1 LKKVIAVAGS
11 PLEAAAAADI
21 GADSVP
27 ELQVE
32 GPASVDSQARGTAVA
47 YVGCQDGVGAVT
59 KLEVDAAV
67 RYRCLGGA
75 GSIL

>member
-1 LKKVIAVAGS
+1 LPFGLSEDLWLKKVVAVAGK

-32 GPASVDSQARGTAVA
+32 GPAAVDSQAGETALA

-59 KLEVDAAV
+59 QLEVDAAV
-67 RYRCLGGA
+67 R
-75 GSIL
+75 